1 MVQVGLELAL
11 GNFESVLCY
20 LVTLKGALSVRVSL
34 GGNSSFLIL
43 IVISISFEWFY
54 FINKLLCS
62 SCLCF
67 RPKNPSFGPNG

>member
-1 MVQVGLELAL
+1 MVRFSLELAL
-11 GNFESVLCY
+11 GNFESVLCI

-54 FINKLLCS
+54 FIDKLLCS
-62 SCLCF
+62 ACLRF
-67 RPKNPSFGPNG
+67 RPRNPSFGPKG

>member
-1 MVQVGLELAL
+1 MVRVGLELAL

-54 FINKLLCS
+54 FIDKLLCS
-62 SCLCF
+62 ACLCF
-67 RPKNPSFGPNG
+67 RPRNPSFGPKG

>member
-1 MVQVGLELAL
+1 M
-11 GNFESVLCY
+11 F

-34 GGNSSFLIL
+34 GGNSIFRIL

-67 RPKNPSFGPNG
+67 RPKNPSFGPKG